1 METIGKGKPAHDLFR
16 RILCPQIFQA
26 LVPVPF
32 GKAAAIRGQQERT
45 VGELRRFQTQ
55 QTVKIKLPGG
65 GREQVRAPHHLRHAH
80 AGIVHH
86 HSQLVGKHAIGA
98 AEVEIPAVA
107 EQVLGVG
114 AHTAIGEGDVLIGHH
129 ETVGRGFLFALLGD
143 LLRRQPPA
151 GAGID
156 HIAVGGVGCAGGMEL
171 GTGTEAGVHKA
182 LCFQFVIALGVN
194 VGALALVIGAVGA
207 AAAAALVPDK
217 AQPFQIFFQRIGV
230 FPGAALGIQILN
242 AQNDASALTSGAEP
256 GQQAAGQIAQMEP
269 TAGAGG
275 KAPGHSAHRPSFH
288 SPSTGWEMGVL

>member
-1 METIGKGKPAHDLFR
+1 METIGKGKLAHDLLR
-16 RILCPQIFQA
+16 RILCPEIFQA
-26 LVPVPF
+26 LVAVPF

-45 VGELRRFQTQ
+45 MGELRRFQPQ
-55 QTVKIKLPGG
+55 QAVEVELPGG
-65 GREQVRAPHHLRHAH
+65 GREQVRAPHHFRHAH

-86 HSQLVGKHAIGA
+86 HRQLVGKHAVGT

-114 AHTAIGEGDVLIGHH
+114 AHTAIGEGDVLVGHH
-129 ETVGRGFLFALLGD
+129 ETVGRGFLFALFGD

-156 HIAVGGVGCAGGMEL
+156 DVAIRCMGCAGGMEL
-171 GTGTEAGVHKA
+171 GTGAETRVNKA
-182 LCFQFVIALGVN
+182 LCFQFVIALGVD
-194 VGALALVIGAVGA
+194 GSALALVIGAVGA

-217 AQPFQIFFQRIGV
+217 AQPAQVLFQCVGIFA
-230 FPGAALGIQILN
+230 GAALGIQILN
-242 AQNDASALTSGAEP
+242 AQNDAPALMFGTEP

-269 TAGAGG
+269 PAGAGG

>member
-1 METIGKGKPAHDLFR
+1 MGKLWGG
-16 RILCPQIFQA
+16 QA
-26 LVPVPF
+26 
-32 GKAAAIRGQQERT
+32 
-45 VGELRRFQTQ
+45 Q
-55 QTVKIKLPGG
+55 QTVKIKLPHG
-65 GREQVRAPHHLRHAH
+65 GREQVCAPHHLRHAH

-129 ETVGRGFLFALLGD
+129 ETIGRGFLFALLGD

-171 GTGTEAGVHKA
+171 GTGAETGVNKA
-182 LCFQFVIALGVN
+182 LCFQFVIALGVDG
-194 VGALALVIGAVGA
+194 GALALVIGAVGA
-207 AAAAALVPDK
+207 AVAAALVPDK

-242 AQNDASALTSGAEP
+242 AQNDAPALTSGAEP
-256 GQQAAGQIAQMEP
+256 GQQAAGQIAQMQP
-269 TAGAGG
+269 PAGARG

>member
-26 LVPVPF
+26 LVAVPF

-45 VGELRRFQTQ
+45 MGELRRFQPQ
-55 QTVKIKLPGG
+55 QTIEIKLPGG
-65 GREQVRAPHHLRHAH
+65 GREQVCAPHHLRDPHP
-80 AGIVHH
+80 GIIHH

-129 ETVGRGFLFALLGD
+129 ETIGRGFLFALFGD

-151 GAGID
+151 STGID

-171 GTGTEAGVHKA
+171 GTGAETGVHKA
-182 LCFQFVIALGVN
+182 LRFQFVIALGVN

-217 AQPFQIFFQRIGV
+217 AQPFQILFQRVGI

-242 AQNDASALTSGAEP
+242 AQNDAPALTSGAEP
-256 GQQAAGQIAQMEP
+256 GQQAAGQIAQMQP
-269 TAGAGG
+269 PAGAGG

>member
-26 LVPVPF
+26 LVTVPF

-80 AGIVHH
+80 TGIIHH
-86 HSQLVGKHAIGA
+86 HGQLVGKHTIGT
-98 AEVEIPAVA
+98 AEVEIPAVP
-107 EQVLGVG
+107 EKVLGVG

-129 ETVGRGFLFALLGD
+129 EPVGRGLLFALFGD

-156 HIAVGGVGCAGGMEL
+156 DVAVGGMGCAGGMEL
-171 GTGTEAGVHKA
+171 GTGAEAGVNKA
-182 LCFQFVIALGVN
+182 LCFQFVIALGVD
-194 VGALALVIGAVGA
+194 GGTLALVIGAVGA
-207 AAAAALVPDK
+207 AAAAALIPEK
-217 AQPFQIFFQRIGV
+217 AQPFQILFQRIGV

-242 AQNDASALTSGAEP
+242 AQNDAPALMFGTEP

-269 TAGAGG
+269 PAGAGG

>member
-32 GKAAAIRGQQERT
+32 GQAAAIGGQQERAM
-45 VGELRRFQTQ
+45 GELRRFQPQ
-55 QTVKIKLPGG
+55 QTVKIKLPCG
-65 GREQVRAPHHLRHAH
+65 GREQVCPPHHLRHAH
-80 AGIVHH
+80 PGIVHH
-86 HSQLVGKHAIGA
+86 HGQLVGKHTIGT

-129 ETVGRGFLFALLGD
+129 EPVGRGLLFALFGD
-143 LLRRQPPA
+143 LLCRQPPA

-171 GTGTEAGVHKA
+171 GTGAETGVNKA
-182 LCFQFVIALGVN
+182 LCFQFVIALGVDG
-194 VGALALVIGAVGA
+194 GALALVIGAVGA

-217 AQPFQIFFQRIGV
+217 AQPAQVLFQCVGIFAR
-230 FPGAALGIQILN
+230 AALGIQILN
-242 AQNDASALTSGAEP
+242 AQNDAPALTSGAEP
-256 GQQAAGQIAQMEP
+256 GQQAAGQIAQMQP
-269 TAGAGG
+269 PAGAGG

>member
-32 GKAAAIRGQQERT
+32 GQAAAIRGQQERT
-45 VGELRRFQTQ
+45 MGELRRFQPQ
-55 QTVKIKLPGG
+55 QTIEIELPGG
-65 GREQVRAPHHLRHAH
+65 GREQVCAPHHLRDPHT
-80 AGIVHH
+80 GIIHH
-86 HSQLVGKHAIGA
+86 HGQLVGKHAIGA

-129 ETVGRGFLFALLGD
+129 ETIGRGLLFALFGD
-143 LLRRQPPA
+143 LLRRQAPA

-171 GTGTEAGVHKA
+171 GTGAETGVNKA
-182 LCFQFVIALGVN
+182 LCFQFVIALGVDG
-194 VGALALVIGAVGA
+194 GALALVIGAVGA

-217 AQPFQIFFQRIGV
+217 AQPAQVLFQCVGIFA
-230 FPGAALGIQILN
+230 GAALGIQILN
-242 AQNDASALTSGAEP
+242 AQNDAPALTSGAEP
-256 GQQAAGQIAQMEP
+256 GQQAAGQIAQMQP
-269 TAGAGG
+269 PAGAGG